1 MGSNDKFGPTL
12 ITTLL
17 HESGQWIE
25 GEQPIMAK
33 SDTPQDLGSGITYA
47 RRYGL
52 AAIVGVVQVDDDGE
66 SAMGRSAPGAAQAG
80 KPQGNAVNANVVAQA
95 TQSRTEALRE
105 RISHEQKGIPAGR
118 APQTGGAAK
127 EIREQEALREALTAS
142 STKPLPE
149 PKPSRVTS
157 TYSYR
162 NLEEAMVEQRRLI
175 MESAPKITPFQG
187 YDPFRDQPPQGFCR
201 PGKIPSVKRA
211 WCRLCYRGNTQQA
224 ILKHLPQEEWEKLD
238 KVWTLVQEFD
248 VEAKEGFLKELE
260 SQIEERLKSEW
271 R

>member
-1 MGSNDKFGPTL
+1 MNKKEFL
-12 ITTLL
+12 RAVRLKQ
-17 HESGQWIE
+17 EE
-25 GEQPIMAK
+25 
-33 SDTPQDLGSGITYA
+33 
-47 RRYGL
+47 RRL
-52 AAIVGVVQVDDDGE
+52 
-66 SAMGRSAPGAAQAG
+66 
-80 KPQGNAVNANVVAQA
+80 
-95 TQSRTEALRE
+95 
-105 RISHEQKGIPAGR
+105 
-118 APQTGGAAK
+118 K
-127 EIREQEALREALTAS
+127 EIREQEVLREALTAS

-187 YDPFRDQPPQGFCR
+187 YEQLISPLKDPLPPWKSLVG
-201 PGKIPSVKRA
+201 VKSEAVSSLLPLLEKHIQNAMLR
-211 WCRLCYRGNTQQA
+211 
-224 ILKHLPQEEWEKLD
+224 HLPQEEWEKLD